1 MKFRDQ
7 VNNLGRWTGSQA
19 QRLQAIPRAWL
30 LVAMTALLIG
40 IGLLLVQTAMAQ
52 RVARDRAMAEADA
65 QVALQ
70 NLNQSLVDAESGQR
84 GYLRT
89 PDPSYLDPYNR
100 AIRHIPAHRGK
111 VPRNMADGCGLRGTD
126 AGAASFC
133 GSNGAKSADRHPLRP
148 VTPRISPAAALANG

>member
-1 MKFRDQ
+1 MDFRDRANRLADQ
-7 VNNLGRWTGSQA
+7 LQHQA
-19 QRLQAIPRAWL
+19 VRLQAIPRAWVL
-30 LVAMTALLIG
+30 AAMTALLVG
-40 IGLLLVQTAMAQ
+40 IGLLLVQSAMAQ
-52 RVARDRAMAEADA
+52 RVARDNALAEADA
-65 QVALQ
+65 QVALE

-84 GYLRT
+84 GYLLT
-89 PDPSYLDPYNR
+89 LDPSYLDPYNR